1 VSVFSFEEIKALLS
15 ALLSSK
21 LKENPLPYSIS
32 NLSPKRLRRFRS
44 LRFISILVLIISST
58 TVHIPVRREQSACG
72 FAIGLVRSV
81 GPLGSVVEVGREVC
95 LVLRCVVRVAA
106 ALHEPSS

>member
-1 VSVFSFEEIKALLS
+1 MSVFSFEEIKALLS

-44 LRFISILVLIISST
+44 LRFISILVLIISSS
-58 TVHIPVRREQSACG
+58 VHIPVRREKGTCR
-72 FAIGLVRSV
+72 FAIGLVRRV
-81 GPLGSVVEVGREVC
+81 GPLGSVVEVGREVR